1 VARGSEP
8 QLAAAVIDG
17 RTAAGRPAVTTPV
30 PRAAWESVLSL
41 DTDALVTQSLP
52 WRDALF
58 AGGRYRDVSRLYEFR
73 SGQRVLIPLACHRLQ
88 VGPGQL
94 VSSWPHVWG
103 VGGPLTATPA
113 VTLSEA
119 AAVLDDLA
127 SLGSLSTVLHVPYN
141 ADDAWLTASDR
152 FKATASNS
160 WLLSLAGGADE
171 VWQRRFRSSV
181 RRAIRKAE
189 RASLEIEVD
198 HSGQLLDTFYL
209 LYEKSVQRWAE
220 MQHAPTWLT
229 RRRLA
234 STINPDRLRRVAE
247 SFGKDCLTWVARLDG
262 EPVASLVV
270 LYSGKSAKAWCAAMD
285 KSLAAPLGGVNQL
298 LDWCAV
304 QDACSRDC
312 RYYDLG
318 YATPGTSLG
327 DYKKWLGADLV
338 FHHEL
343 RSERLPLQAAGEL
356 PKRITKKIIGF
367 RDNL

>member
-1 VARGSEP
+1 VTPEAEP
-8 QLAAAVIDG
+8 QSAAAG
-17 RTAAGRPAVTTPV
+17 SAGQTAADCPTVTSPV
-30 PRAAWESVLSL
+30 PRAAWESVLGL
-41 DTDALVTQSLP
+41 DTDAIVTQCLP

-73 SGQRVLIPLACHRLQ
+73 SGQRVVIPLACHRLL
-88 VGPGQL
+88 VGPGQV

-103 VGGPLTATPA
+103 VGGP
-113 VTLSEA
+113 VTTSLVTVSEA
-119 AAVLDDLA
+119 RAVLDDLA
-127 SLGSLSTVLHVPYN
+127 SLGSLSTVLHLPYN

-152 FKATASNS
+152 FTATASNT
-160 WLLSLAGGADE
+160 WMLSLAGGADD

-198 HSGQLLDTFYL
+198 HSGRLLDTFYL

-234 STINPDRLRRVAE
+234 STINPQRLGRVAE
-247 SFGKDCLTWVARLDG
+247 SFGKDCLTWVARLEG
-262 EPVASLVV
+262 QPVASLVV
-270 LYSGKSAKAWCAAMD
+270 LYSGKYAKAWCAAMD
-285 KSLAAPLGGVNQL
+285 KTLAAPLGGVNQL

-312 RYYDLG
+312 LYYGLG

-343 RSERLPLQAAGEL
+343 RSERLPLQAAAEL

>member
-1 VARGSEP
+1 VARGAELQSS
-8 QLAAAVIDG
+8 AAVG
-17 RTAAGRPAVTTPV
+17 AERTAADAPMVTTPV

-52 WRDALF
+52 WHDALF
-58 AGGRYRDVSRLYEFR
+58 ASRRYRDVSRLYEFR
-73 SGQRVLIPLACHRLQ
+73 SGQRVLIPLACLRLQ
-88 VGPGQL
+88 VGPGQA

-103 VGGPLTATPA
+103 VGGPLTTRPT

-127 SLGSLSTVLHVPYN
+127 SLGSLSTVLHLRYN
-141 ADDAWLTASDR
+141 ADDAWLTASNR
-152 FKATASNS
+152 FRATASNS
-160 WLLSLAGGADE
+160 WMLSLSAGADD
-171 VWQRRFRSSV
+171 VWQRLFRSSV

-220 MQHAPTWLT
+220 MQHAPKWLT

-234 STINPDRLRRVAE
+234 STINPERLGRVAE
-247 SFGKDCLTWVARLDG
+247 SFGKDCLTWVARLHG

-270 LYSGKSAKAWCAAMD
+270 LYSGKYAKAWCAAMD
-285 KSLAAPLGGVNQL
+285 KTLAAPLGGVNQL
-298 LDWCAV
+298 LDWYAV

>member
-1 VARGSEP
+1 MTRESEP
-8 QLAAAVIDG
+8 QPV
-17 RTAAGRPAVTTPV
+17 AAGRAGQTAADRPTVTSPV
-30 PRAAWESVLSL
+30 PRTAWESVLAL
-41 DTDALVTQSLP
+41 DSDALVTQALP
-52 WRDALF
+52 WHDALF

-73 SGQRVLIPLACHRLQ
+73 SGQRVVIPLAAHRLL
-88 VGPGQL
+88 VGPGQV

-103 VGGPLTATPA
+103 VGGPVTTSPVTPF
-113 VTLSEA
+113 EA

-127 SLGSLSTVLHVPYN
+127 SLGSLSTVLHLPFN
-141 ADDAWLTASDR
+141 ADDAWLTASSR
-152 FKATASNS
+152 FTATPSNT
-160 WLLSLAGGADE
+160 WMLSLAGGGDE
-171 VWQRRFRSSV
+171 VWERRFRSSV

-189 RASLEIEVD
+189 RANLDIEVD
-198 HSGQLLDTFYL
+198 HSGQSLDTFYQ

-220 MQHAPTWLT
+220 MQHAPAWLT

-234 STINPDRLRRVAE
+234 STINPQRLERVAE
-247 SFGKDCLTWVARLDG
+247 SFGKDCLTWVARLAG

-270 LYSGKSAKAWCAAMD
+270 LYSGKFAKAWCAAMD
-285 KSLAAPLGGVNQL
+285 KTLAAPLGGVNQL

-338 FHHEL
+338 FHQEL
-343 RSERLPLQAAGEL
+343 RSERLPLQAAAEL
-356 PKRITKKIIGF
+356 PKRIIKKVIGF